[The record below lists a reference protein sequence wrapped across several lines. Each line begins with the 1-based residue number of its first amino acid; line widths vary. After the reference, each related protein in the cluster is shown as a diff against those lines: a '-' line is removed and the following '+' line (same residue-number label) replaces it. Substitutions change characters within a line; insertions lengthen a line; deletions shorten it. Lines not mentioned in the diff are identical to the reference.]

1 MLWKY
6 CKNIVNITLFKWPK
20 YIPFFLFP
28 FLLFFLPFFSTV
40 WLIDLSPPPFII
52 LHLYLSFFPFK
63 NFTFPMPSCL
73 HVSSGNSFSFLMN
86 TLLSFFFTN
95 LLSPH
100 KTLPLLLLSLTDG
113 NNHGFFF
120 WVKNSWRVLHCHR
133 AVATPFFFFFF
144 FLVNKNFAKHSL
156 PKRNFH
162 LKLSRTLMR
171 VQHLTECYG
180 WSFNNGDLVLW
191 VYSERFEVFP
201 VRQYGPVRV

>member
-100 KTLPLLLLSLTDG
+100 KTLPLLLLSLTHG

-133 AVATPFFFFFF
+133 AVATPFSSFFFFWSIKISQSTHCQKEIF
-144 FLVNKNFAKHSL
+144 TWNYPEHWCEFNVWQNVMVEAS
-156 PKRNFH
+156 
-162 LKLSRTLMR
+162 TM
-171 VQHLTECYG
+171 VIWCCECNA
-180 WSFNNGDLVLW
+180 FI
-191 VYSERFEVFP
+191 F
-201 VRQYGPVRV
+201 